1 MKVYEYGEEDNEEG
15 MYWSGLALSNEQ
27 SFEAIK
33 TAIVAKFELNLSLT
47 TEALDEH
54 DDEDYIN
61 GHLEQREYD
70 KTRLN
75 LARHAKIMMHL
86 CRIDRVFVRQREVA
100 EYVGCDYWS
109 LLAAKEI
116 AEKTNA

>member
-1 MKVYEYGEEDNEEG
+1 MKIYEYGEEDNEEG
-15 MYWSGLALSNEQ
+15 MYWSCLTLHNEQ
-27 SFEAIK
+27 SFNAIK
-33 TAIVAKFELNLSLT
+33 AAIVAKFELNLSLT

-75 LARHAKIMMHL
+75 LARNAKTMMHL
-86 CRIDRVFVRQREVA
+86 CRIDRVFVRQRDVA

-109 LLAAKEI
+109 LLAAKEVRS
-116 AEKTNA
+116 KTNA